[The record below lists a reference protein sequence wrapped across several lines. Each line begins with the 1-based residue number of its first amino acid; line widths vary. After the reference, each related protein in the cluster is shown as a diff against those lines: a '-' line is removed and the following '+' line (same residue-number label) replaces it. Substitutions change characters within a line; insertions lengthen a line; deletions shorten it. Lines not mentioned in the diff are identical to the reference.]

1 MLTNASSSPRAPA
14 RSADA
19 RADGAAFSSNQ
30 VNALI
35 HLYRAEVG
43 RMTAY
48 RARLDTTTNWAITT
62 SGLVGTFALGSPE
75 VSHAAFLFLML
86 LVYFFLLLEA
96 RRLRHYEASRVR
108 VELLERTF
116 FPEVLGREAEPGWVD
131 RVLTLYHEPLTPV
144 GRNDAI
150 GWRLRRNYLWI
161 YLIVLLT
168 WVAKLGMTGGWTLDP
183 LELVARAEIDS
194 LPGWLVFGLV
204 GTFYAWLAY
213 LTARAH
219 RHYPFCEDW

>member
-1 MLTNASSSPRAPA
+1 MLPDTPMPHLDARDTARPNGVTSSP
-14 RSADA
+14 
-19 RADGAAFSSNQ
+19 NQ

-35 HLYRAEVG
+35 HLYRGEVG

-62 SGLVGTFALGSPE
+62 SGLVGTFALGNQE

-86 LVYFFLLLEA
+86 LVYFFLMLEG

-108 VELLERTF
+108 VQLLERTF
-116 FPEVLGREAEPGWVD
+116 YPAVLGREVEPGWLEQ
-131 RVLTLYHEPLTPV
+131 VLALYREPVAPV
-144 GRNDAI
+144 GRYDAI

-161 YLIVLLT
+161 FLIILLT
-168 WVAKLGMTGGWTLDP
+168 WVAKLDVSGGWTLD
-183 LELVARAEIDS
+183 LAQLVSRAGVGS
-194 LPGWLVFGLV
+194 LPGWLVCGLV
-204 GTFYAWLAY
+204 VGFYAWLAF

>member
-1 MLTNASSSPRAPA
+1 MSSPNR
-14 RSADA
+14 
-19 RADGAAFSSNQ
+19 

-48 RARLDTTTNWAITT
+48 RGRLDTTTNWAITT
-62 SGLVGTFALGSPE
+62 SGLVGTFALGNPE

-86 LVYFFLLLEA
+86 LVYFFLLLEG
-96 RRLRHYEASRVR
+96 RRLRHYEACRVR
-108 VELLERTF
+108 VQLLEHTF
-116 FPEVLGREAEPGWVD
+116 YPEVLGREAEAGWVD
-131 RVLTLYHEPLTPV
+131 RVLDLYHRPAAPV
-144 GRNDAI
+144 GRYDAI

-161 YLIVLLT
+161 FLIILFT
-168 WVAKLGMTGGWTLDP
+168 WVAKLDVSGGWTMDAM
-183 LELVARAEIDS
+183 ELVSRAS
-194 LPGWLVFGLV
+194 VGSVPGWLVCGLV
-204 GTFYAWLAY
+204 AGFYAWLVF